1 MLEVRFLFYIVTP
14 YSQIAANKRRTF
26 FILFLFIALFSG
38 FFYLVGYY
46 TQSANQFLVLGLIF
60 SLFSSFFSYFY
71 SDKIVLFTV
80 GAKPADKKKY
90 FDLYTV
96 TENLAIASGL
106 PMPKLYVIDDPSPNA
121 FATGRNPQ
129 NAVVCVTTGLLRIL
143 DRSDL
148 EGVIAHELSHIKNY
162 DTLLATIV
170 SVLVGTIALVS
181 EWFWRG
187 FWWRGRA
194 LDDNNRKNANPLF
207 FILFILVLILM
218 PLIATLIQLAISR
231 RREFLADASAVLL
244 TRNPQ
249 GLIDALKK
257 ISSYP
262 GLLRG
267 ATTNTAHLFIVNP
280 FSSKKISS
288 WLTNL
293 FNTHPP
299 IEERIKMLEQM

>member
-1 MLEVRFLFYIVTP
+1 VFGIIVTP
-14 YSQIAANKRRTF
+14 YSQIGYNKKRTF
-26 FILFLFIALFSG
+26 LILALFIALFSG
-38 FFYLVGYY
+38 FFYLIGYY

-60 SLFSSFFSYFY
+60 SLFSSLVSYFY

-80 GAKPADKKKY
+80 GARPADKKKY
-90 FDLYTV
+90 FDFYTV
-96 TENLAIASGL
+96 TENLTLASGM

-121 FATGRNPQ
+121 FATGRNPK
-129 NAVVCVTTGLLRIL
+129 NAVVCVTTGLLQVL

-162 DTLLATIV
+162 DILLASIV

-181 EWFWRG
+181 EWIWRSS
-187 FWWRGRA
+187 WWRKRF
-194 LDDNNRKNANPLF
+194 DDDRKNTNPLF
-207 FILFILVLILM
+207 FILFILALILA
-218 PLIATLIQLAISR
+218 PLIATLIQLALSR

-257 ISSYP
+257 ISTYHLP
-262 GLLRG
+262 MHH

-280 FSSKKISS
+280 FSSKKFSS

>member
-1 MLEVRFLFYIVTP
+1 VNP
-14 YSQIAANKRRTF
+14 YSQITYNKRRTF
-26 FILFLFIALFSG
+26 LILALFIALFSG
-38 FFYLVGYY
+38 FFYLIGYY
-46 TQSANQFLVLGLIF
+46 TQSANQFLVFGLIF
-60 SLFSSFFSYFY
+60 SLISSFISYFY

-80 GAKPADKKKY
+80 GARPADKKKY
-90 FDLYTV
+90 FDFYTV
-96 TENLAIASGL
+96 TENLTLAAGL

-121 FATGRNPQ
+121 FATGRNPK
-129 NAVVCVTTGLLRIL
+129 NAVICVTTGLLKIL

-162 DTLLATIV
+162 DILLASIV

-181 EWFWRG
+181 DWFWRG
-187 FWWRGRA
+187 FWWQRNF
-194 LDDNNRKNANPLF
+194 DDEDRKNVNPLF
-207 FILFILVLILM
+207 FILFILALILA

-244 TRNPQ
+244 TRNPK

-257 ISSYP
+257 ISAYHLP
-262 GLLRG
+262 TRH
-267 ATTNTAHLFIVNP
+267 ATLNTAHLFIVNP
-280 FSSKKISS
+280 FSSKKLSS

-299 IEERIKMLEQM
+299 IEERIKMLEKMM

>member
-1 MLEVRFLFYIVTP
+1 VSP
-14 YSQIAANKRRTF
+14 YSQITYNKRRTF
-26 FILFLFIALFSG
+26 LILALFIALSSS
-38 FFYLVGYY
+38 FFYLIGYY
-46 TQSANQFLVLGLIF
+46 THSANEFLVLGLIF
-60 SLFSSFFSYFY
+60 SLISSILSYFY

-96 TENLAIASGL
+96 TENLVIASGL
-106 PMPKLYVIDDPSPNA
+106 PMPKLYVIDDLSPNA
-121 FATGRNPQ
+121 FATGRNPK
-129 NAVVCVTTGLLRIL
+129 NSVVCVTTGLLKIL

-162 DTLLATIV
+162 DILLATIV

-181 EWFWRG
+181 EWIWRSFWLRG
-187 FWWRGRA
+187 SF
-194 LDDNNRKNANPLF
+194 DSNSNDNRKNVNPIIFIF
-207 FILFILVLILM
+207 FILTLILF
-218 PLIATLIQLAISR
+218 PLVATLIQLAISR

-244 TRNPQ
+244 TRNPK

-257 ISSYP
+257 ISAYNLP
-262 GLLRG
+262 MRH
-267 ATTNTAHLFIVNP
+267 ATINTAHLFIINP
-280 FSSKKISS
+280 FSSKKFSS

-299 IEERIKMLEQM
+299 VEERIKMLEKMM

>member
-1 MLEVRFLFYIVTP
+1 MNP
-14 YSQIAANKRRTF
+14 YSQIAYNKRKTF
-26 FILFLFIALFSG
+26 LILFLFIALFSG
-38 FFYLVGYY
+38 FFYLIGYY
-46 TQSANQFLVLGLIF
+46 TQSATQFLFLGLIF
-60 SLFSSFFSYFY
+60 SLFSSFIGYFF

-90 FDLYTV
+90 FDFYTV
-96 TENLAIASGL
+96 TENLAIAAGL
-106 PMPKLYVIDDPSPNA
+106 PMPKLYVIEDPSPNA
-121 FATGRNPQ
+121 FATGRNPK
-129 NAVVCVTTGLLRIL
+129 NAVVCVTTGLLQVL

-162 DTLLATIV
+162 DILLASVV

-187 FWWRGRA
+187 FWWQRSN
-194 LDDNNRKNANPLF
+194 DQNRKNANPL
-207 FILFILVLILM
+207 ILFLFVLTLILL
-218 PLIATLIQLAISR
+218 PLVATLIQLAISR

-257 ISSYP
+257 IALNSTPLTHATSS
-262 GLLRG
+262 
-267 ATTNTAHLFIVNP
+267 TAHLFIINP
-280 FSSKKISS
+280 LSSKKVSS

-299 IEERIKMLEQM
+299 IEERIKILQQM

>member
-1 MLEVRFLFYIVTP
+1 VFSVIVTP
-14 YSQIAANKRRTF
+14 YSQITYNKRRTF
-26 FILFLFIALFSG
+26 FILVLFIALFSG
-38 FFYLVGYY
+38 FFYLIGYY
-46 TQSANQFLVLGLIF
+46 TQSANQFLVFGLIF
-60 SLFSSFFSYFY
+60 SLISSFISYFY

-80 GAKPADKKKY
+80 GARPADKKKY
-90 FDLYTV
+90 FDFYTV
-96 TENLAIASGL
+96 TENLTLAAGL

-121 FATGRNPQ
+121 FATGRNPK
-129 NAVVCVTTGLLRIL
+129 NAVVCVTTGLLKIL

-162 DTLLATIV
+162 DILLASIV
-170 SVLVGTIALVS
+170 SVLVGIIALVS
-181 EWFWRG
+181 DWFWRG
-187 FWWRGRA
+187 FWWQRNF
-194 LDDNNRKNANPLF
+194 DDEDRKNVNPLF
-207 FILFILVLILM
+207 FILFILALILA

-249 GLIDALKK
+249 GLIDALRK
-257 ISSYP
+257 ISTYHLP
-262 GLLRG
+262 MRY

-280 FSSKKISS
+280 FSSKKFSS

-299 IEERIKMLEQM
+299 IEERIKMLEKMM

>member
-1 MLEVRFLFYIVTP
+1 VFAVIMTP
-14 YSQIAANKRRTF
+14 YSQITYNKRRTF
-26 FILFLFIALFSG
+26 FILALFIALFSG
-38 FFYLVGYY
+38 FFYLIGYY
-46 TQSANQFLVLGLIF
+46 TQSANQFLILGLIF
-60 SLFSSFFSYFY
+60 SLFSSFVSYFY

-80 GAKPADKKKY
+80 GARPADKKKY
-90 FDLYTV
+90 FDFYTV
-96 TENLAIASGL
+96 TENLTLAAGL
-106 PMPKLYVIDDPSPNA
+106 PMPKLYVIDDSSPNA
-121 FATGRNPQ
+121 FATGRNPK
-129 NAVVCVTTGLLRIL
+129 NAVVCVTTGLLQVL

-181 EWFWRG
+181 EWFWRS
-187 FWWRGRA
+187 FWWRGS
-194 LDDNNRKNANPLF
+194 LDDNGDRKNTNPLLF
-207 FILFILVLILM
+207 LLFILTLILA

-257 ISSYP
+257 ISTYHLP
-262 GLLRG
+262 MRH

-280 FSSKKISS
+280 FSSKKFSS

>member
-1 MLEVRFLFYIVTP
+1 VFGIIVTP
-14 YSQIAANKRRTF
+14 YSQIGYNKKRTF
-26 FILFLFIALFSG
+26 LILALFIALFSG
-38 FFYLVGYY
+38 FFYLIGYY

-60 SLFSSFFSYFY
+60 SLFSSLISYFY

-80 GAKPADKKKY
+80 GARPADKKKY
-90 FDLYTV
+90 FDFYTV
-96 TENLAIASGL
+96 TENLTLASGM

-121 FATGRNPQ
+121 FATGRNPK
-129 NAVVCVTTGLLRIL
+129 NAVVCVTTGLLQVL

-162 DTLLATIV
+162 DILLASIV
-170 SVLVGTIALVS
+170 AVLVGTIALVS
-181 EWFWRG
+181 EWIWRS
-187 FWWRGRA
+187 FWWRGS
-194 LDDNNRKNANPLF
+194 LDDDDRKNVNPLF
-207 FILFILVLILM
+207 FILFILALILA
-218 PLIATLIQLAISR
+218 PLIATLIQLALSR

-257 ISSYP
+257 ISTYHLP
-262 GLLRG
+262 MHH

-280 FSSKKISS
+280 FSSKKFSS